1 MMYHLQVSVQCCVMK
16 CRVTAGIS
24 AITSA
29 TAPTEAA
36 IKKKQIMI
44 IRHLIGLGLGLFTD
58 YCFDECIDWINW
70 TLQSWMIKL
79 SKCFQDKLQLFIFFF
94 HNNSW

>member
-24 AITSA
+24 AITST

-44 IRHLIGLGLGLFTD
+44 IRHLIGILGLFTD
-58 YCFDECIDWINW
+58 YCYDESIDRINW
-70 TLQSWMIKL
+70 TRQSWMIKL
-79 SKCFQDKLQLFIFFF
+79 SKCFQDKLQLFIF
-94 HNNSW
+94 S